1 MHIRCVSLGLAI
13 DHFRSMSMSE
23 EEVELGREA
32 GQHIHELTR
41 LMVCSTQFDS
51 SRLVVCLTQFDS
63 SRFDFAWLAR

>member
-1 MHIRCVSLGLAI
+1 
-13 DHFRSMSMSE
+13 MSMSE

-41 LMVCSTQFDS
+41 LMVCLTQFDS
-51 SRLVVCLTQFDS
+51 SQLVVCLTQFDS